1 MSQRDDASNQGDD
14 SRKENAEHRDLRAR
28 TKAFALRI
36 VRMYCALPKLPQAQ
50 VLGKQVL
57 RSGTSPGAQ
66 YREAYRARSNA
77 ECVSKIQSALQ
88 ELDETCY
95 WLDLLVDGGVLPK
108 RRLAALQAEAE
119 ELTAIF
125 TSIAIKAKARKKQL

>member
-1 MSQRDDASNQGDD
+1 MSQREDAGNHGDY
-14 SRKENAEHRDLRAR
+14 SRKRNNEQRDLRAR

-36 VRMYCALPKLPQAQ
+36 VRMYCALPKSPQAQ

-77 ECVSKIQSALQ
+77 EFVSKVQSALQ

-95 WLDLLVDGGVLPK
+95 WLDLLVDGKILPK
-108 RRLAALQAEAE
+108 QRLAALQAEAE

-125 TSIAIKAKARKKQL
+125 TSIAFNAKTRKKSG